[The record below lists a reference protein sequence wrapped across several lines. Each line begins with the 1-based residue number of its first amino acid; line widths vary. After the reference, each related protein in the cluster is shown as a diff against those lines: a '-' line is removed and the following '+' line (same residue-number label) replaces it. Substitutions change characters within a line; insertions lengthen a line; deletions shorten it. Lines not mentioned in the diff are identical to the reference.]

1 MSQASNKVKWCLN
14 KAKRELE
21 KSDLHRGLVKVE
33 DDSKLAEQHII
44 KAEHNLKAAIYF
56 EKGGFS
62 DWSASAFFYCV
73 YHCFLSIL
81 RKFGYESRNQECT
94 IAMIEML
101 KEEGKINV
109 DEKFIDTLKI
119 TNAEEIQE
127 SNVIKLRE
135 NFQYGIDLEFKEKE
149 EFNKLVDLCKE
160 AIYKTREI
168 IHQNK

>member
-33 DDSKLAEQHII
+33 RNLELAEQHII

-73 YHCFLSIL
+73 YHCFLAIL

-94 IAMIEML
+94 VAMIEML
-101 KEEGKINV
+101 KEENKIDI

-119 TNAEEIQE
+119 TNIEEVQE

-135 NFQYGIDLEFKEKE
+135 NFQYGVDLEFKEKQ

-160 AIYKTREI
+160 VIYKTRDI
-168 IHQNK
+168 IHHNK